1 MRQSGG
7 IPRDAWRR
15 GKRRGENPPH
25 RPSGS
30 RTGRPRGIVES
41 CDWVPV
47 ENGVINEIRSFYD
60 SARIREVL
68 VPGRPEKFRRVL
80 LAARGRGPDADVPI
94 EAIHGRLAGHS
105 MSGSLGTPG
114 GDGWQK

>member
-1 MRQSGG
+1 
-7 IPRDAWRR
+7 
-15 GKRRGENPPH
+15 
-25 RPSGS
+25 
-30 RTGRPRGIVES
+30 
-41 CDWVPV
+41 
-47 ENGVINEIRSFYD
+47 VINEIRSFYD

-68 VPGRPEKFRRVL
+68 VPGRPEGSRRLL
-80 LAARGRGPDADVPI
+80 LAVRTHGGLRVPI